1 LGDRATVADAPFD
14 LAAHRVHGAARRT
27 SELGHMPP
35 MGLSDALAALEPLP
49 PPPTPHPAYG
59 MPRGRAPVLTV
70 SGEMRRTRQ
79 AVLAPLAYALATQ
92 RLAPWVEQVAAARS
106 SPIVLA
112 NHQREEALGRIF
124 GAAVDALVSPAD
136 MVEAIAGMEDDA
148 LIYRLTGRHEHADC
162 ALAAAEAGRRA
173 TAPRDWPE
181 LLLGAELAIVAT
193 LADGSDEPD
202 DDEEEPEHDA
212 RIIRLDR

>member
-1 LGDRATVADAPFD
+1 
-14 LAAHRVHGAARRT
+14 
-27 SELGHMPP
+27 
-35 MGLSDALAALEPLP
+35 
-49 PPPTPHPAYG
+49 
-59 MPRGRAPVLTV
+59 
-70 SGEMRRTRQ
+70 
-79 AVLAPLAYALATQ
+79 
-92 RLAPWVEQVAAARS
+92 
-106 SPIVLA
+106 
-112 NHQREEALGRIF
+112 
-124 GAAVDALVSPAD
+124 